1 MEDSLCYFKYLF
13 IKKIILVG
21 QLKPI
26 LCFQDSLGGL
36 EVQTLDGN
44 QWAKAP
50 PIEDTIV
57 VNIGDLLQFWSG
69 GRYRATSHRVIV
81 DGQNCK
87 EARYSIAAFI
97 HPNHDTPIKPFHD
110 HVIRGSQQKKS
121 ALEHIKQRF
130 SETYLNWIQSQ

>member
-1 MEDSLCYFKYLF
+1 M
-13 IKKIILVG
+13 
-21 QLKPI
+21 
-26 LCFQDSLGGL
+26 

-97 HPNHDTPIKPFHD
+97 HPNHDTSIKPFNFND
-110 HVIRGSQQKKS
+110 YEIDDSQEDKS

-130 SETYLNWIQSQ
+130 SDTYLS

>member
-1 MEDSLCYFKYLF
+1 M
-13 IKKIILVG
+13 
-21 QLKPI
+21 
-26 LCFQDSLGGL
+26 

-97 HPNHDTPIKPFHD
+97 HPNHDTPIKPFN
-110 HVIRGSQQKKS
+110 VNENNVLESPVKKS

-130 SETYLNWIQSQ
+130 SETYLS